1 MQGITAAN
9 KRLQRVTGGC
19 RELQEVTRFTGGY
32 NGLHEGTAAYK
43 GLQGNK
49 RGSRGHKGL
58 QRDTKD
64 LKVSQCITKC
74 NRGVKKG
81 FRRLQGVTGG

>member
-1 MQGITAAN
+1 MQG
-9 KRLQRVTGGC
+9 V
-19 RELQEVTRFTGGY
+19 TGGY

-81 FRRLQGVTGG
+81 YRRL